1 MALCLCA
8 IEGSHIEVWLDEG
21 LYLVARGVLPKL
33 KCKISLLVRL
43 LIFASANVQWRSVG
57 VGGPVRGY
65 GISRGLGDTK
75 GAIELGIARV

>member
-57 VGGPVRGY
+57 VDLSAGTE
-65 GISRGLGDTK
+65 LAGDSETRK
-75 GAIELGIARV
+75 ERLSWV